1 MHDSNRN
8 GSDIDSQLP
17 EDLKQC
23 IAFHGH
29 LCPGL
34 VYGYLVAKG
43 AMKLLGVHRSQ
54 DEEVVAISEN
64 DTCAVDALQIMLG
77 TTLGKGNL
85 IVKDYGKNVFT
96 VISRSNKRAFR
107 LSRKE
112 TYKYEGAH
120 EEEFA
125 SLEEA
130 YASGHA
136 TDEQRKRQKWLK
148 SLDLMA
154 KPLDAVFDAQ
164 EVQCPEP
171 PYAPLAPSKACARCG
186 EMTMATKMIEKNG
199 KIFCVPCSREG
210 LSP

>member
-1 MHDSNRN
+1 MHDSNHN
-8 GSDIDSQLP
+8 SSDINHQLP

-23 IAFHGH
+23 VAFHGH

-64 DTCAVDALQIMLG
+64 DTCAVDALQVLLG

-85 IVKDYGKNVFT
+85 ILKDYGKNVFT
-96 VISRSNKRAFR
+96 VISRSDKKAFR
-107 LSRKE
+107 LSRRK
-112 TYKYEGAH
+112 TYKYEGKYQ
-120 EEEFA
+120 EEFEN
-125 SLEEA
+125 LEAA
-130 YASGHA
+130 YVSGRA

-148 SLDLMA
+148 SLDLIA
-154 KPLDAVFDAQ
+154 KPLDAVFEAK

-186 EMTMATKMIEKNG
+186 EMTMATKMIEKAGN
-199 KIFCVPCSREG
+199 ILCIPCSKET
-210 LSP
+210 LST

>member
-1 MHDSNRN
+1 MHDTNRN
-8 GSDIDSQLP
+8 GFDIDSQLP

-64 DTCAVDALQIMLG
+64 DTCAVDALQVMLG

-85 IVKDYGKNVFT
+85 ILKDYGKNVFT
-96 VISRSNKRAFR
+96 VISRSDNRAFR
-107 LSRKE
+107 MSRKE
-112 TYKYEGAH
+112 TYKYEGPH
-120 EEEFA
+120 EEEFE

-130 YASGHA
+130 YASGRA

-154 KPLDAVFDAQ
+154 KPLDAVFSAQ
-164 EVQCPEP
+164 EIQCPEP
-171 PYAPLAPSKACARCG
+171 PYAPLAPSKACTKCG

-199 KIFCVPCSREG
+199 MILCVPCSQEG
-210 LSP
+210 LSS